1 MLDKYD
7 VKEVEKKLIEFWEK
21 EKVYDFSQTSKKKVY
36 AIDTPPTTISGDLH
50 VGHLFSHSQMDFIAR
65 YKRMRGYNLFYPYG
79 MDNNGLPTEVLVER
93 ENNVISEQLGRKK
106 FIELVEKSIDKYE
119 DEYKKVWRSI
129 SLSVDW
135 SLLYRTI
142 GREAQITSQFSFIE
156 LYNMGRVYRK
166 ETPTLWCPEDKT
178 AVSQMELE
186 DVTEK
191 SKFFY
196 IKFSKDVMI
205 ATTRPEL
212 LPACVAI
219 FVNPDDKKN
228 AKLVG
233 KKVTVPLFENEVKVL
248 TDSRVD
254 PEKGTGVVMCC
265 TFGDQTDIEWY
276 KAYDLPLKMVIDES
290 GRMTYGKYK
299 GMKPKEARNA
309 VVDDLRKEGK
319 IVKEEEIEHS
329 VNVHERGK
337 HHIEFLVKPQ
347 WYVRCMDL
355 KKELLELGEKLKWHP
370 DYMHHRYINWI
381 NGLQWDWCISRQ
393 RFFGIP
399 FPVWYCKKC
408 GETTLATK
416 EQLPVNPL
424 VDKPEGNC
432 KKCGSTEFIPE
443 ADVMDTWA
451 TSSVTPLINARWATD
466 KKYMNRIYPM
476 SLRPQGNDIIST
488 WLFTTIVKCYLH
500 TKKLPWSDAFISGY
514 GLDPQSRPMH
524 KSLGNIIYA
533 SMALDKYG
541 ADPIRYWA
549 ASSNLGEDASFQEK
563 DMVSGQRLVNKLWN
577 VAKFIDKACENFN
590 EGTERT
596 IDKWILSKAM
606 LLVKDATSN
615 LENFNYAAAKRL
627 TEEFFWFFS
636 DNYLEF
642 VKYRVYSKDTSPN
655 HTLATVFLTV
665 LKLLAPFMPFVTEE
679 IYQNLFRKRLEKSVS
694 IHSSPWPGYDEKL
707 VDEKSI
713 KEGDTAQKVI
723 EFVRQWKHNN
733 KLALNSEISELL
745 VNVDLG
751 DTADDVKGAM
761 NVKQLSKGGMGIVI
775 PDTEIAVEIK
785 K

>member
-21 EKVYDFSQTSKKKVY
+21 EKIYDFSPTSEKKVY

-50 VGHLFSHSQMDFIAR
+50 VGHLLSHSQMDFIAR

-79 MDNNGLPTEVLVER
+79 MDNNGLPTEVLVEH

-186 DVTEK
+186 DVTER

-196 IKFSKDVMI
+196 IKFSKDVTI

-233 KKVTVPLFENEVKVL
+233 KRITVPLFENEVKVL
-248 TDSRVD
+248 SDARVD

-276 KAYDLPLKMVIDES
+276 KAYGLDLKMVIDES

-299 GMKPKEARNA
+299 GMKPEEARNA
-309 VVDDLRKEGK
+309 IIDELRKEGK
-319 IVKEEEIEHS
+319 VIKEEEIEHS

-355 KKELLELGEKLKWHP
+355 KKELLELGSKLKWHP
-370 DYMHHRYINWI
+370 DYMRHRYVNWI

-399 FPVWYCKKC
+399 FPIWYCKKC
-408 GETTLATK
+408 GETKLATK

-424 VDKPEGNC
+424 VDKPEGKC

-466 KKYMNRIYPM
+466 KKYMNKMYPM

-488 WLFTTIVKCYLH
+488 WLFTTILKCYLH

-524 KSLGNIIYA
+524 KSLGNVIGA
-533 SMALDKYG
+533 SMAIDKYG

-549 ASSNLGEDASFQEK
+549 ASANLGEDASFQEK

-577 VAKFIDKACENFN
+577 VAKFVDKACESFN
-590 EGTERT
+590 GGTERT

-606 LLVKDATSN
+606 LLVKDVTFN
-615 LENFNYAAAKRL
+615 LENYNYAAAKRL

-642 VKYRVYSKDTSPN
+642 VKYRVYSKDASPN
-655 HTLATVFLTV
+655 YTLATVFLTV
-665 LKLLAPFMPFVTEE
+665 LKLFAPFLPFVTEE
-679 IYQNLFRKRLEKSVS
+679 IYQGLFRKRLEKSVS
-694 IHSSPWPGYDEKL
+694 IHSSPWPRYDEKL

-745 VNVDLG
+745 VNVDLA
-751 DTADDVKGAM
+751 DTAEDVKGAM
-761 NVKQLSKGGMGIVI
+761 NVKQLSKGGMGTVI
-775 PDTEIAVEIK
+775 PETEIAVE
-785 K
+785 